1 MRITVATGTRA
12 DWGLL
17 SPLARALDK
26 LPGFDVSILAT
37 NMHLLQQFGNTLSEI
52 EADGFDV
59 AARVPMPGGDTPA
72 DRAVAM
78 GVCLEGSARELAR
91 LQPDLLLILGDRY
104 EMLAIASAATMLGI
118 PIAHLHGGELTYGAI
133 DDNIRHAIS
142 KLSALHF
149 TSTEKARQ
157 RLIAMGEQ
165 PSRVINT
172 GAIGVWN
179 FCNFTPIPKTELEA
193 SLGIS
198 LDRPTLLATFH
209 PATLDPADPTL
220 RCRAMLE
227 ALDSFADRQLIITYP
242 NNDPRSQGIINEI
255 EAYTAANPQR
265 VLTVRSLGLR
275 RYQSILPYVG
285 AVIGNSSSGILEVPS
300 AGIPTVNIGLRQDG
314 RDRAPSVIDCGDSAD
329 DIRRAIAR
337 ALSPEFRAIAAKA
350 CNPYYRPD
358 TLALMVEAIK
368 SCDPEALKTKKFHH
382 ICTDR

>member
-1 MRITVATGTRA
+1 MKITVATGTRA

-17 SPLARALDK
+17 SPLAQALHK
-26 LPGFDVSILAT
+26 LPGFDISILAT

-59 AARVPMPGGDTPA
+59 AARVPMPGGDSPA

-91 LQPDLLLILGDRY
+91 LQPDLLIILGDRY
-104 EMLAIASAATMLGI
+104 EMLAIASAATVLGI

-149 TSTEKARQ
+149 TSTAEARR

-165 PSRVINT
+165 PQRVIYP

-179 FCNFTPIPKTELEA
+179 FCNFQPMTKAELEA

-209 PATLDPADPTL
+209 PATLDPADPAM

-242 NNDPRSQGIINEI
+242 NNDPRSQGIISEI
-255 EAYTAANPQR
+255 EAYAAANPLR

-275 RYQSILPYVG
+275 RYQSVLPYLE
-285 AVIGNSSSGILEVPS
+285 AVVGNSSSGILEVPS
-300 AGIPTVNIGLRQDG
+300 AGIPTVNIGSRQEG

-337 ALSPEFRAIAAKA
+337 AISPEFRAVAAGA
-350 CNPYYRPD
+350 ENPYYKPD
-358 TLALMVEAIK
+358 TLELMVEAIK
-368 SCDPEALKTKKFHH
+368 ACDPQALKTKKFHH

>member
-52 EADGFDV
+52 EADGFDI

-78 GVCLEGSARELAR
+78 GVCLEGSAR

-179 FCNFTPIPKTELEA
+179 FCNFKPMPKAEIEA
-193 SLGIS
+193 SLNIS

-209 PATLDPADPTL
+209 PATLDPADPTI

-242 NNDPRSQGIINEI
+242 NNDSRSQGIINEI

-275 RYQSILPYVG
+275 RYQSILPYVE

-300 AGIPTVNIGLRQDG
+300 AGIPTVNIGMRQDG

-337 ALSPEFRAIAAKA
+337 ALSPEFRDIAAKA

-358 TLALMVEAIK
+358 TLTLMVNAIT